1 MVYNI
6 AVCITCFL
14 EMLVSY
20 IFFSQIGERKMHYHL
35 VALIGTIIFETGAFF
50 NIFLSNLV
58 WFNVLYFLIINFL
71 FAVICFKIKISR
83 AFFYSILLDAFS
95 NALEFISIFI
105 ISAFTGTKTTEYLNN
120 ILFFVLDVTVS
131 KTLYFLTCIILVRF
145 VNREKTAFKF
155 PIGLYFYPLT
165 LVAVLIVFWNVCTK
179 AEIAENFQITIAI
192 LCCVLFI
199 SIIALFFSY
208 QKNIEKENKLLTL
221 QNELNIN
228 ELDRTYY
235 KILEN
240 QNQELKIYAHD
251 AKKHLSAI
259 QELNDN
265 PQIDKY
271 IVEMTNRLKAH
282 ASNCNSGNKTLDVV
296 INKYCTE
303 CKLNGINFNFNIKLS
318 NLKCVENYDLVSVL
332 SNAMDNAVEAAKNSE
347 KRSILL
353 ETKRINNFDVLSV
366 SNSCDNEPK
375 IINKN
380 LFTVKADKTMHGLGT
395 KSIKNT
401 LKKYNGDFEWNYNES
416 ERIFTTTIMFEN
428 PAIKQQSPI

>member
-14 EMLVSY
+14 EMFISY
-20 IFFSQIGERKMHYHL
+20 IFFSQIGERKMHYRL
-35 VALIGTIIFETGAFF
+35 VAVIGAIIFETGAFF

-165 LVAVLIVFWNVCTK
+165 LVAVLIMFWNVCAKT
-179 AEIAENFQITIAI
+179 EIAENFQIAIAI

-259 QELNDN
+259 QELNNN

-282 ASNCNSGNKTLDVV
+282 ASICNSGNKTLDVI

-303 CKLNGINFNFNIKLS
+303 CKLNGISFNFNIKLS
-318 NLKCVENYDLVSVL
+318 NLKCVENYDLVAVL

-347 KRSILL
+347 RRSIFL
-353 ETKRINNFDVLSV
+353 ETKRINNFDVLCV
-366 SNSCDNEPK
+366 SNSCDNEPEV
-375 IINKN
+375 INKN
-380 LFTVKADKTMHGLGT
+380 LTTVKTNKAMHGLGT

-401 LKKYNGDFEWNYNES
+401 LKKYNGDFEWDYNES

-428 PAIKQQSPI
+428 PTITQQSPI